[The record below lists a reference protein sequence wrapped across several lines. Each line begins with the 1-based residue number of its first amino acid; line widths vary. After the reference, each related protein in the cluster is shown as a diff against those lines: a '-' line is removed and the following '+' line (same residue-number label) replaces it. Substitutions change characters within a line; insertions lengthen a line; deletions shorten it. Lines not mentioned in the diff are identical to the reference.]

1 MDTMIERGP
10 TGLRPEPGMR
20 RNRAERDRALE
31 LRAHIRNL
39 SIGLAAAGTFVFA
52 AVAAMTLPGH
62 AASGGQLQPPNQ
74 LPIGGQSVG
83 SVVTGGS
90 AASSASGSGASSAGL
105 QPPSQLPSLG
115 QGGGVV
121 TGGS

>member
-1 MDTMIERGP
+1 VRHHG
-10 TGLRPEPGMR
+10 
-20 RNRAERDRALE
+20 AERDRALE

-39 SIGLAAAGTFVFA
+39 SIGLATAGTAVFA
-52 AVAAMTLPGH
+52 AVAATTLPGH
-62 AASGGQLQPPNQ
+62 AATGSQLQPPNQ
-74 LPIGGQSVG
+74 LPIAGQSVG

-90 AASSASGSGASSAGL
+90 TASRVTGSGTSSSGL

>member
-1 MDTMIERGP
+1 VRHHG
-10 TGLRPEPGMR
+10 
-20 RNRAERDRALE
+20 AERDRALE

-39 SIGLAAAGTFVFA
+39 SIGLAAAGTAVFA
-52 AVAAMTLPGH
+52 AVAATTLPGH
-62 AASGGQLQPPNQ
+62 AATGSQLQPPNQ
-74 LPIGGQSVG
+74 LPIAGQSVG
-83 SVVTGGS
+83 TVVTGGS
-90 AASSASGSGASSAGL
+90 TASSATSSGGL

>member
-1 MDTMIERGP
+1 VRHHG
-10 TGLRPEPGMR
+10 
-20 RNRAERDRALE
+20 AERDRALE

-39 SIGLAAAGTFVFA
+39 SIGLAAAGTAVFA
-52 AVAAMTLPGH
+52 AVAATTLPGH
-62 AASGGQLQPPNQ
+62 AATGSQLQPPNQ
-74 LPIGGQSVG
+74 LPIAGQSVG
-83 SVVTGGS
+83 TVVTGGS
-90 AASSASGSGASSAGL
+90 TTSSVTGSATSSGGL

>member
-1 MDTMIERGP
+1 MTRHG
-10 TGLRPEPGMR
+10 
-20 RNRAERDRALE
+20 AERDRALD
-31 LRAHIRNL
+31 LRTQIRNL
-39 SIGLAAAGTFVFA
+39 SIGLAAAGTAVFA
-52 AVAAMTLPGH
+52 AVAATTLPGH
-62 AASGGQLQPPNQ
+62 AATSSQLQAPNQ
-74 LPIGGQSVG
+74 LPIAGQGAG

-90 AASSASGSGASSAGL
+90 TASSGTGGGSSSGAL

>member
-1 MDTMIERGP
+1 V
-10 TGLRPEPGMR
+10 R
-20 RNRAERDRALE
+20 RHSAERDRALD
-31 LRAHIRNL
+31 LRTQIRNL
-39 SIGLAAAGTFVFA
+39 SIGLAAAGTAAFA
-52 AVAAMTLPGH
+52 AVAATTLPGH
-62 AASGGQLQPPNQ
+62 AATGSQLQPPNQ
-74 LPIGGQSVG
+74 LPIAGQSVG

-90 AASSASGSGASSAGL
+90 TASSATGSGTNSGGL

>member
-1 MDTMIERGP
+1 
-10 TGLRPEPGMR
+10 MR
-20 RNRAERDRALE
+20 RSRAERDRALE

-39 SIGLAAAGTFVFA
+39 SIGLAAAGTAVFA
-52 AVAAMTLPGH
+52 AVAATTLPGH
-62 AASGGQLQPPNQ
+62 AATSGQ
-74 LPIGGQSVG
+74 LPIAGQSVG

-90 AASSASGSGASSAGL
+90 TASGATGSGTSNGGL

>member
-1 MDTMIERGP
+1 
-10 TGLRPEPGMR
+10 MR

-39 SIGLAAAGTFVFA
+39 SIGLAAAGTAVFA
-52 AVAAMTLPGH
+52 VVAASTLPGH
-62 AASGGQLQPPNQ
+62 AATGGQLQPPNQ
-74 LPIGGQSVG
+74 LPATGQSVG

-90 AASSASGSGASSAGL
+90 TASSTAGSGL
-105 QPPSQLPSLG
+105 QAPSQLPSLG

>member
-1 MDTMIERGP
+1 
-10 TGLRPEPGMR
+10 MR
-20 RNRAERDRALE
+20 RHRAERDRALA
-31 LRAHIRNL
+31 LRAHIRDL
-39 SIGLAAAGTFVFA
+39 SIGLAAAGTVVFA
-52 AVAAMTLPGH
+52 AVAATTLPGH
-62 AASGGQLQPPNQ
+62 ATTGSQLQPPNQ
-74 LPIGGQSVG
+74 LPVAGQSVG

-90 AASSASGSGASSAGL
+90 TASGATGSATAGGGL

>member
-1 MDTMIERGP
+1 VTRHG
-10 TGLRPEPGMR
+10 
-20 RNRAERDRALE
+20 AERDRALN
-31 LRAHIRNL
+31 LRTQIRNL
-39 SIGLAAAGTFVFA
+39 SIGLAAGGTAVFA
-52 AVAAMTLPGH
+52 AVAATTLPGH
-62 AASGGQLQPPNQ
+62 AATNSQLQAPNQ
-74 LPIGGQSVG
+74 LPVAGQSVG

-90 AASSASGSGASSAGL
+90 TASSGSSGGGL

>member
-1 MDTMIERGP
+1 V
-10 TGLRPEPGMR
+10 R
-20 RNRAERDRALE
+20 RNRAERDRALQ
-31 LRAHIRNL
+31 LRAHMRNL
-39 SIGLAAAGTFVFA
+39 SIGLAAVGTVVFA
-52 AVAAMTLPGH
+52 TVAATTLPGH
-62 AASGGQLQPPNQ
+62 AAASGQLQPPSQ
-74 LPIGGQSVG
+74 LPAAGQSVG

-90 AASSASGSGASSAGL
+90 TASSTTGSATSSGGL

>member
-1 MDTMIERGP
+1 
-10 TGLRPEPGMR
+10 MR
-20 RNRAERDRALE
+20 RSRAERDRALE

-39 SIGLAAAGTFVFA
+39 SIGLAAAGTAVFA
-52 AVAAMTLPGH
+52 AVAATTLPGH
-62 AASGGQLQPPNQ
+62 AATGSQLQPPNQ
-74 LPIGGQSVG
+74 LPIAGQSVG

-90 AASSASGSGASSAGL
+90 AAASVTGSTTSSSAL

>member
-1 MDTMIERGP
+1 MTRHG
-10 TGLRPEPGMR
+10 
-20 RNRAERDRALE
+20 AERDRALG
-31 LRAHIRNL
+31 LRTQIRNL
-39 SIGLAAAGTFVFA
+39 SVGLAAAGTALFA
-52 AVAAMTLPGH
+52 AVAATTLPGH
-62 AASGGQLQPPNQ
+62 AASGSQLLPPNQ
-74 LPIGGQSVG
+74 LPIGSQSVG

-90 AASSASGSGASSAGL
+90 TAAGATGSGTASGL

>member
-1 MDTMIERGP
+1 VK
-10 TGLRPEPGMR
+10 

-39 SIGLAAAGTFVFA
+39 SLGLAAAGTVVFA
-52 AVAAMTLPGH
+52 AVAATTLPGH
-62 AASGGQLQPPNQ
+62 ATGGQLQPPNQ
-74 LPIGGQSVG
+74 LPIAGQSVG

-90 AASSASGSGASSAGL
+90 TASSATGSGTSSGGL

>member
-1 MDTMIERGP
+1 MDTMIERD
-10 TGLRPEPGMR
+10 LHRASRPEPGVR

-39 SIGLAAAGTFVFA
+39 SIGLAAAGTLVFA
-52 AVAAMTLPGH
+52 AAAATTLPGH
-62 AASGGQLQPPNQ
+62 AA
-74 LPIGGQSVG
+74 
-83 SVVTGGS
+83 TGGS
-90 AASSASGSGASSAGL
+90 PVASATGSGTFSGGL